1 MDLASQERIGCDWA
15 LSASYVVLRLIL
27 LLPHEDSWIVDQ
39 ALALVQQEGV
49 KSLELLFFQRW
60 LNFVP
65 AVRPMSH
72 DVHRRRWDVQA
83 VLLVINGGFWAI
95 FKHSLRRGWWNA
107 DDPLDGANGVHAV
120 ILLTCWKLIVL
131 ALVEDRY
138 FLGDHDWVV
147 ITLVSALRQLVAD
160 PIHRIECRCI
170 DWLVAVA
177 LRCCVE

>member
-1 MDLASQERIGCDWA
+1 MDLASQERIGCRWA

-39 ALALVQQEGV
+39 ALALVQHEGV
-49 KSLELLFFQRW
+49 KSLKLLLLQRW
-60 LNFVP
+60 LNFAP
-65 AVRPMSH
+65 AVRTVSH

-83 VLLVINGGFWAI
+83 VLLVINWGFRAI
-95 FKHSLRRGWWNA
+95 CDDRLRRRWWDA
-107 DDPLDGANGVHAV
+107 DDPLDWANGLHAV

-147 ITLVSALRQLVAD
+147 ITLVSALRQLVTN

-170 DWLVAVA
+170 DWLVAVE
-177 LRCCVE
+177 LRCCVK